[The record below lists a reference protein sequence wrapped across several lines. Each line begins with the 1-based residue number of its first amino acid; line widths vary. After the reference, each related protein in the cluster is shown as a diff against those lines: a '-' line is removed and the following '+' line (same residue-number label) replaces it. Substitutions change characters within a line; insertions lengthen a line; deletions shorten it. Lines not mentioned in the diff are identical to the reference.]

1 MASNEST
8 KGYIFA
14 THVRL
19 SNIQNVLFLYGFR
32 YYLLGGPQ
40 SQDGQ
45 SNIREFNL
53 ARFEAFKL
61 DYYFIISCS
70 YSIILYTVKVKMKVL
85 KKQPGTK

>member
-19 SNIQNVLFLYGFR
+19 SNIQNVLFLDGFR

-45 SNIREFNL
+45 NNIGEFNL
-53 ARFEAFKL
+53 ARFEAFRL
-61 DYYFIISCS
+61 D
-70 YSIILYTVKVKMKVL
+70 
-85 KKQPGTK
+85 

>member
-19 SNIQNVLFLYGFR
+19 SNIQNVLFLDGFR
-32 YYLLGGPQ
+32 IYLLSGSQ
-40 SQDGQ
+40 SQEGQ

-53 ARFEAFKL
+53 ARFETL
-61 DYYFIISCS
+61 
-70 YSIILYTVKVKMKVL
+70 
-85 KKQPGTK
+85 